1 MYYMEVRNMAT
12 TIVTKQLKAYVDGL
26 LWVPDDET
34 IDVVGLSRFGD
45 SVVCHNDSEK
55 AKVLLLTT
63 WKDCQELIDMSDS
76 NNIALYRYNKTENK
90 WLLQISGGGGS
101 STPTELTLEE
111 FLGTKTKQTLT
122 DTITYEAT
130 GDSTI
135 SLANLLTSGKSYLF
149 ELTFNG
155 ADTTLTRI
163 DYRFYDESNNTLQTT
178 SCRDMAIPYYDVF
191 EADEIYPKI
200 VCTSNGAG
208 VLDYT
213 INIYE
218 L

>member
-1 MYYMEVRNMAT
+1 MAT
-12 TIVTKQLKAYVDGL
+12 TIITKQLKAYVDGL
-26 LWVPDDET
+26 LWIPNDET
-34 IDVVGLSRFGD
+34 IDVDGLSRFGD

-55 AKVLLLTT
+55 AKVLLLTA

-90 WLLQISGGGGS
+90 WLLQANGGGGS
-101 STPTELTLEE
+101 STPTELTLDE
-111 FLGTKTKQTLT
+111 FLATKTKQTLT
-122 DTITYEAT
+122 DTITYEGA

-135 SLANLLTSGKSYLF
+135 SLLNIGISSGKSYLF
-149 ELTFNG
+149 ELMFDG
-155 ADTTLTRI
+155 EDTTLTRI

-200 VCTSNGAG
+200 VCTSNSAG
-208 VLDYT
+208 VLDYI

>member
-1 MYYMEVRNMAT
+1 MAT
-12 TIVTKQLKAYVDGL
+12 TTVTKQLKGYVDDL
-26 LWVPDDET
+26 LWVPDDLT
-34 IDVVGLSRFGD
+34 IDVDGLSRLGD
-45 SVVCHNDSEK
+45 SLVVHNESELS
-55 AKVLLLTT
+55 KVLLLTA
-63 WKDCQELIDMSDS
+63 WKDGQEMINMSDINKIS
-76 NNIALYRYNKTENK
+76 LYMYNKTENT
-90 WLLQISGGGGS
+90 WLLKSNGGGS

-111 FLGTKTKQTLT
+111 FLATKTKQTLT